1 MRLRNHPQSHFSLQ
15 KEFTAEDAAEQSRNQ
30 NPPRRHGDTEK
41 HGEKH
46 NFAAI
51 APEIGFMLALEKG
64 WAQEHRKKQR
74 SRRNMLMNEEIR
86 PSSA

>member
-1 MRLRNHPQSHFSLQ
+1 M
-15 KEFTAEDAAEQSRNQ
+15 KEKGKLTAKGTTQQSRNQ

-51 APEIGFMLALEKG
+51 APEIRFMMALKE
-64 WAQEHRKKQR
+64 
-74 SRRNMLMNEEIR
+74 S
-86 PSSA
+86 